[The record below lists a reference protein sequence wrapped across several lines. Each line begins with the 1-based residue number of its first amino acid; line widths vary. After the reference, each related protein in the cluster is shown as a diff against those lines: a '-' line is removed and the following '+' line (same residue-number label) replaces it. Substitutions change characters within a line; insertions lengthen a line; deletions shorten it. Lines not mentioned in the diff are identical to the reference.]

1 MQSSDFL
8 TILGLAIA
16 IWSIIPNKE
25 RKFIL
30 LFFADSELWLFG
42 ISWLVVLYLMAFDW
56 LQANWFPWLSVFTVQ
71 KGIPAN
77 TLGFLVALLAIA
89 YPILKVTFSFFAKQ
103 RVNDLITLYKSLI
116 KENEIDLLVGYIEKY
131 HINDIQAYLKGKS
144 NLVENEEEEFYSRRR
159 RTAEDK
165 AYAKLLKPK
174 RITFAAYVYGNILQ
188 NELFIKAAA
197 NKYPELFAK
206 AFYGMETKRAAN
218 QDVVK
223 LYIEQLFENKNQSLI
238 QELKIVNGSST
249 SIKDR
254 DEYYDLPI
262 LSGLLVHTK
271 AASENNVWYPVGEGA
286 VKSLK
291 YDKEQK
297 AFLEKE
303 YDDDLEPELWS
314 CKVYIAMVYFNY
326 MVRETI
332 YRDSEWHMWL
342 FYFRHFTDHII
353 ENIPEENSYE
363 MDRERPS
370 FNHYLIYKMFDIMIG
385 WIELDKELETDHRI
399 IDTIRCLGWCIHS
412 LCQADERKISLSF
425 KKRHLERLVD
435 MYYEY
440 AYHPDNVAANTARE
454 WLLKLFLN
462 PKGVDFG
469 VPEITTEYLWVME
482 QTWDAFDKVPFTYHG
497 NGYIL
502 EEFKNNILQPLGINI
517 QS

>member
-1 MQSSDFL
+1 MQPSDFL

-30 LFFADSELWLFG
+30 LFFADWELWLFG
-42 ISWLVVLYLMAFDW
+42 ISWLIVLYLMAFDW
-56 LQANWFPWLSVFTVQ
+56 LQANWFSWLSVSTAE

-77 TLGFLVALLAIA
+77 TVGFIVALVAIA

-103 RVNDLITLYKSLI
+103 RVNDLIGLYKSLI

-131 HINDIQAYLKGKS
+131 HINDIQVYLKGRS
-144 NLVENEEEEFYSRRR
+144 YLVENEEEEFYSRRR
-159 RTAEDK
+159 STEEDK
-165 AYAKLLKPK
+165 AYEKLVKPK

-206 AFYGMETKRAAN
+206 AFYGMETKKAAN
-218 QDVVK
+218 QDAVK
-223 LYIEQLFENKNQSLI
+223 LYIEQLFENKNQSLV
-238 QELKIVNGSST
+238 QELKIVNGSNT

-254 DEYYDLPI
+254 DEYYDLAI

-286 VKSLK
+286 IKSLK

-314 CKVYIAMVYFNY
+314 CKVYIAIVYFNY

-353 ENIPEENSYE
+353 ENIPEENDY
-363 MDRERPS
+363 DLDLERPS
-370 FNHYLIYKMFDIMIG
+370 FNHSLIYDMFNIMFD
-385 WIELDKELETDHRI
+385 WIELADKLETDRRV
-399 IDTIRCLGWCIHS
+399 IDTIRCLGYCIDAVS
-412 LCQADERKISLSF
+412 QAPVSKIGLRY
-425 KKRHLERLVD
+425 KKDRLDTIVE
-435 MYYEY
+435 MYCNF
-440 AYHPDNVAANTARE
+440 AFHHDNPARITARQY
-454 WLLKLFLN
+454 LLRLFLN
-462 PKGVDFG
+462 PKWVDHG
-469 VPEITTEYLWVME
+469 PNERSDEYVQLMSDVWDDFDRPSFTAHGHHWVLDEFE
-482 QTWDAFDKVPFTYHG
+482 QNVLKP
-497 NGYIL
+497 I
-502 EEFKNNILQPLGINI
+502 GINL
-517 QS
+517 